1 MEYKESSWA
10 SPTVVLLDPQG
21 VSEILVRA
29 GKFASVSRL
38 QDGDGVDSQENREKY
53 EKIGMRCLLEH
64 HRMAFRSHQIG
75 FRMSNVSRVT
85 QAQLRTHVVGVG
97 TITQSQRYTDASSI
111 AHYCP
116 SELYGNKDYED
127 FIAASRELYRK
138 LLSGGHPPEIAR
150 YCLPQSSVTTMIMNF
165 TPDAL
170 FHFLN
175 ERLCGHAGTE
185 IRLIAEQMRK
195 QVVEL
200 EPKLTPFLVPRCLAN
215 PTIVCK
221 NINKCSVRASYGDL
235 RSSYGD
241 LRSSYG
247 DLKKGGTTN
256 GRQS

>member
-1 MEYKESSWA
+1 MEYEVPLWA

-38 QDGDGVDSQENREKY
+38 QEDNQDDDGVDSQENREKY

-85 QAQLRTHVVGVG
+85 QAQLRTHVVGVA
-97 TITQSQRYTDASSI
+97 TITQSQRYTDASNI

-116 SELYGNKDYED
+116 PELYGNKDYED
-127 FIAASRELYRK
+127 FIAASRKTYRK
-138 LLSGGHPPEIAR
+138 LLSDGHPPEIAR
-150 YCLPQSSVTTMIMNF
+150 YCLPQASGTSMIMNF

-195 QVVEL
+195 QVLEL

-221 NINKCSVRASYGDL
+221 NINKCSARASYADL
-235 RSSYGD
+235 R
-241 LRSSYG
+241 R
-247 DLKKGGTTN
+247 GGATN